1 MNKSSDIKRQTI
13 LESAKKR
20 FAHFGMSKTTMSEIA
35 KDISV
40 SKALLYYYFPDKNSL
55 YSAVMEYVID
65 EMLEEVEE
73 AIREVDQPHDAMM
86 IALEKR
92 MELVNDYYNLF
103 EYTYTLRRDIPD
115 DLKDILKSSFEKEL
129 SQIARILNIGVESRE
144 YEVDNLDEIARLLH
158 FSLLGIRMG
167 VLKDMDNPIFPSKE
181 DFREILNQQKEM
193 VSIFLKGLKY

>member
-73 AIREVDQPHDAMM
+73 AIRGVDQPHDAMM

>member
-73 AIREVDQPHDAMM
+73 AIRGVDQPHDAMM

-181 DFREILNQQKEM
+181 DFKEILNQQKEM